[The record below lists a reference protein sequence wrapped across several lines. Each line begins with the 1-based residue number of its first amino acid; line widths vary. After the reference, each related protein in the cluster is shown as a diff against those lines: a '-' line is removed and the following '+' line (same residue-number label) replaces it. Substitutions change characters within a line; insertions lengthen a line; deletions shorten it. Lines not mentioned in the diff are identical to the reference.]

1 MGNTDQ
7 RQESKVKGEVVDQ
20 FGKKILTSGYSLL
33 QTRKITLNGVRGWER
48 KLERIFKDNKQL
60 YRTAEESL
68 PGRIKKKT
76 TGRTTWYKK
85 RTRTKIQR

>member
-48 KLERIFKDNKQL
+48 KLEKIFKDNKQL
-60 YRTAEESL
+60 YRTSKESL
-68 PGRIKKKT
+68 PGRIEKKT
-76 TGRTTWYKK
+76 TGRTT
-85 RTRTKIQR
+85 